1 MPIIERTL
9 KNQHITPTVR
19 CPMLKATRAGV
30 VIVAFF
36 VGLFVAQLQSLFAVT
51 GGLAAAL
58 TLAIGFASRD
68 VLGNLVGGVFIIT
81 NPKFNIGDWIE
92 WNGGEESGNE
102 GTIEDISFRATRIR
116 TITNELITVP
126 NTTLATATVT
136 NHDIKDPLRIKCSF
150 SVAYGSDIDVIRN
163 VLIEEAEA
171 HPRVLRDP
179 EAIVLV
185 ETVTAAGIDVTS
197 LFWISNPSWE
207 KYLSVRSEYF
217 QAVKERFER
226 EEIELSP
233 DLLEL
238 TGSLEA
244 DDES

>member
-1 MPIIERTL
+1 M
-9 KNQHITPTVR
+9 
-19 CPMLKATRAGV
+19 
-30 VIVAFF
+30 
-36 VGLFVAQLQSLFAVT
+36 
-51 GGLAAAL
+51 
-58 TLAIGFASRD
+58 
-68 VLGNLVGGVFIIT
+68 
-81 NPKFNIGDWIE
+81 
-92 WNGGEESGNE
+92 
-102 GTIEDISFRATRIR
+102 
-116 TITNELITVP
+116 
-126 NTTLATATVT
+126 
-136 NHDIKDPLRIKCSF
+136 
-150 SVAYGSDIDVIRN
+150 
-163 VLIEEAEA
+163 EEAEA

-179 EAIVLV
+179 EATVLV